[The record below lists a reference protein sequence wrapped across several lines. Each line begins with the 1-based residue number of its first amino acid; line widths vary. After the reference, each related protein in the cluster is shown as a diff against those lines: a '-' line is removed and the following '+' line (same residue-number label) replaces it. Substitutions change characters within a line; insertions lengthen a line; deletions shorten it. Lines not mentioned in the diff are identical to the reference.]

1 MFLHFE
7 YLLGVCITY
16 EYSLL
21 EKLTCMTT
29 TLPLVALFLLNHTG
43 KSDSTSS
50 AAWGSVLIELH
61 WNLGFDAI
69 LQDAAL
75 ILTLMFFMS
84 FHNYSLYSSYTYI
97 LVCTLH

>member
-43 KSDSTSS
+43 ILDSTSS

-84 FHNYSLYSSYTYI
+84 SHNYSLYSSYTYI